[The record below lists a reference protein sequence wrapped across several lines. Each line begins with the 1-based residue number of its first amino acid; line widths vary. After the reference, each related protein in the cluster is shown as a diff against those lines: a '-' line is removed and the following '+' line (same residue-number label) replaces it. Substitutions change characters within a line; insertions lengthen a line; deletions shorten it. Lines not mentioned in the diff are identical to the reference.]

1 MSSTTAKSFIDTN
14 VLVYAGDND
23 TPAKQHVARTLIA
36 EQSGRA
42 VVSTQVLQEYY
53 VAATRQLGVAP
64 LQAKE
69 VINAAMAAFET
80 VVVTPE
86 IINRAVDGSILW
98 QVSFWDALILAS
110 AEDAACTVVFSEDL
124 NSGQRYGG
132 VRVENPFD
140 VASLS
145 NGPSGRDG

>member
-14 VLVYAGDND
+14 VLVYAGDDD
-23 TPAKQHVARTLIA
+23 TPAKQHIARTLIA
-36 EQSGRA
+36 EQSGRS

-53 VAATRQLGVAP
+53 VAATRKLGVAP

-69 VINAAMAAFET
+69 VINAARAAFET
-80 VVVTPE
+80 IVVIPE
-86 IINRAVDGSILW
+86 LINRAVDGSILW
-98 QVSFWDALILAS
+98 QVSFWDALILSS

-132 VRVENPFD
+132 VRVENPFGD
-140 VASLS
+140 T
-145 NGPSGRDG
+145 